1 MRTAFQRVH
10 QRFQRVVVDG
20 AVSDWAHVT
29 SGVPQ
34 GSILGPML
42 FVIFIN
48 DLPDVVPDCISTGL
62 YADDTKLY
70 RNVSTIGDCEKLQ
83 DALTELSS
91 WSYQNNM
98 NFNASKCKVLSIT
111 RKVNPL
117 HFQYHMDSTKLLRVN
132 EEKDLGVIITENLS
146 WESHLTCI
154 CAKANKLL
162 GLLKRTCI
170 SIIDSS
176 VRKTLYLTLVRS
188 KLSYATEVWSPASS
202 LLKQKAE
209 KIQRRATRWILRVK
223 AGELSYKERL
233 QQLDMLPLAYDREV
247 KDLVFFYKAMNGYI
261 DIDVSNFVNFV
272 DHGRTRRALRSK
284 YLETPLCKTCTY
296 SSSYFNRVVKLWN
309 SVCVSID
316 PSSFTSPSS
325 FKLYLKMRYKNILE
339 TVFDPDMTCT
349 WSLKR
354 DCGCHK

>member
-1 MRTAFQRVH
+1 YLH

-20 AVSDWAHVT
+20 AVSDWVHVT

-70 RNVSTIGDCEKLQ
+70 RNVSTIGDCKKLQ

-117 HFQYHMDSTKLLRVN
+117 HFQYHMDSIKLLRVN

-162 GLLKRTCI
+162 GLLKRSCI

-233 QQLDMLPLAYDREV
+233 QQLDMLPLAYDRE
-247 KDLVFFYKAMNGYI
+247 
-261 DIDVSNFVNFV
+261 
-272 DHGRTRRALRSK
+272 
-284 YLETPLCKTCTY
+284 
-296 SSSYFNRVVKLWN
+296 
-309 SVCVSID
+309 
-316 PSSFTSPSS
+316 
-325 FKLYLKMRYKNILE
+325 
-339 TVFDPDMTCT
+339 
-349 WSLKR
+349 
-354 DCGCHK
+354 